1 MEQILMQ
8 VSQDGTNWEDVSIP
22 SEYSVSWEDLD
33 DQSYRSVVNGNLIR
47 KRITP
52 RWVKLGMN
60 YNFLTSA
67 QLNTLAR
74 QVNTNPKFYVR
85 AKSPAFGNM
94 GLNDT

>member
-1 MEQILMQ
+1 
-8 VSQDGTNWEDVSIP
+8 
-22 SEYSVSWEDLD
+22 
-33 DQSYRSVVNGNLIR
+33 
-47 KRITP
+47 
-52 RWVKLGMN
+52 MN